1 MDVGFLI
8 LRSISMKNNAS
19 VIMKGKMN
27 RRNFIKGSAIG
38 GLIFTN
44 VVASTASQEKK
55 SFPKEADD
63 SVQKFFFNKD
73 GKFKIL
79 QLTDTHYVAGDPK
92 SVRALDNVNQMLD
105 LEKPDLVIHT
115 GDVVYGKPAERSI
128 REILEP
134 ISARKIPFAV
144 TFGNHDEEFD
154 RTRAQMLDIVRSI
167 PYNINTK
174 IEGIHGETNAV
185 ITLASSD
192 TGKISRVFYLFDS
205 NAYSKIE
212 GIKGYDH
219 IRFDQIAWYRQQSE
233 AFTQMNGGE
242 PIPSFAF
249 FHIPLLEH
257 KRAMQDDV
265 YSETWG
271 IKGELVASANV
282 SSGLFVSMKEMKDID
297 AIFVGHDHDNDCATL
312 WNRMFFIFGRFS
324 GCDTVYNDLKPNGAR
339 VIELTEGM
347 KSFRSWVRVYGGEV
361 VQNLR
366 YPEDFMNRF
375 GKK

>member
-1 MDVGFLI
+1 MEN
-8 LRSISMKNNAS
+8 R
-19 VIMKGKMN
+19 MN
-27 RRNFIKGSAIG
+27 RRKFIKGSAIG
-38 GLIFTN
+38 GFVLANATMKATIMP
-44 VVASTASQEKK
+44 EKMV
-55 SFPKEADD
+55 FDEEDN
-63 SVQKFFFNKD
+63 SVRQFRFNAD

-79 QLTDTHYVAGDPK
+79 QLTDTHYVAGNPK
-92 SVRALDNVNQMLD
+92 SARALENVCQMLD

-115 GDVVYGKPAERSI
+115 GDVIYGKPAEESI
-128 REILEP
+128 REIFAP

-144 TFGNHDEEFD
+144 TFGNHDEEFG

-174 IEGIHGETNAV
+174 IADIHGETNAV
-185 ITLASSD
+185 ITLVSSATD
-192 TGKISRVFYLFDS
+192 KISRVFYLFDS

-219 IRFDQIAWYRQQSE
+219 IRFDQIAWYRKKSE
-233 AFTQMNGGE
+233 AFTRMNGGK

-257 KRAMQDDV
+257 KRAIQDDH

-282 SSGLFVSMKEMKDID
+282 SSGLFVSMKEMKDVD

-312 WNRMFFIFGRFS
+312 WNGMFFIFGRFS

-339 VIELTEGM
+339 VIELMEGETN
-347 KSFRSWVRVYGGEV
+347 FRSWIRLFGGEI
-361 VQNLR
+361 VQNLC
-366 YPEDFMNRF
+366 YPNDFMNRF
-375 GKK
+375 KKK